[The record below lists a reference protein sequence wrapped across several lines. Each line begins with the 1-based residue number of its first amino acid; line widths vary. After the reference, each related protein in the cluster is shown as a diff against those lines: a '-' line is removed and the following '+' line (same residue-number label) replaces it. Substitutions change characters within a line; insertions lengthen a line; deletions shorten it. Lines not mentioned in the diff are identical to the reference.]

1 MSPGANHL
9 RRAKYS
15 KGAIMLKYIVK
26 RLLLLI
32 PVILG
37 TSAVVFFVMA
47 WAPGDPAVVLL
58 GTDAKP
64 EAVAAL
70 REELGLNDPVIVQ
83 YGRYMANL
91 LRGDLGESY
100 TSKRPVFQEY
110 MSRFPNTFKLTF
122 WSMVV
127 CVVIS
132 IPIGIISAVKQYS
145 LIDNLGMVGALA
157 GLSIPNFWLGLLLI
171 LAFSLHLGWLPSGG
185 ATLPGSVIL
194 PAITIGTGLTANLT
208 RTTRSAMLEVV
219 RQDYIRTARAKG
231 VGSKKVIT
239 KHALRNAM
247 IPIVTIFV
255 SQFGVTLA
263 GAATTEVVFS
273 WPGIG
278 RLTIDAINSKDRP
291 LAIGCLIMTAIVIS
305 LSNVVMDILYAVVD
319 PRIRIGGGKN

>member
-1 MSPGANHL
+1 
-9 RRAKYS
+9 
-15 KGAIMLKYIVK
+15 MLKYIVK

>member
-1 MSPGANHL
+1 ML
-9 RRAKYS
+9 R
-15 KGAIMLKYIVK
+15 YILK

-32 PVILG
+32 PIILG
-37 TSAVVFFVMA
+37 TSAVVFFVMGM
-47 WAPGDPAVVLL
+47 APGDPAVALV

-64 EAVAAL
+64 EALAAV
-70 REELGLNDPVIVQ
+70 REELGLDDPLIVQ
-83 YGRYMANL
+83 YGRYMAKL

-110 MSRFPNTFKLTF
+110 ISRFPHTFKLTF

-132 IPIGIISAVKQYS
+132 VPVGIISAVKQYS
-145 LIDNLGMVGALA
+145 LIDNVGMVAALA
-157 GLSIPNFWLGLLLI
+157 GLSCPNFWLGLLLI

-194 PAITIGTGLTANLT
+194 PAFTIGTGLAANLT

-231 VGSKKVIT
+231 VNSKKVIT

-255 SQFGVTLA
+255 SQFGLTLA

-305 LSNVVMDILYAVVD
+305 MSNVIMDILYALVD
-319 PRIRIGGGKN
+319 PRIRIGGGKG

>member
-1 MSPGANHL
+1 ML
-9 RRAKYS
+9 R
-15 KGAIMLKYIVK
+15 YILK

-37 TSAVVFFVMA
+37 TSAVVFFVMGM
-47 WAPGDPAVVLL
+47 APGDPAVALI

-70 REELGLNDPVIVQ
+70 REELGLNDPLIVQ
-83 YGRYMANL
+83 YGRYMAKL

-110 MSRFPNTFKLTF
+110 ISRFPSTFKLTF

-132 IPIGIISAVKQYS
+132 VPVGIISAVKQYS
-145 LIDNLGMVGALA
+145 LIDTVGMVAALA
-157 GLSIPNFWLGLLLI
+157 GLSCPNFWLGLLLI

-194 PAITIGTGLTANLT
+194 PAFTIGTGLAANLT

-231 VGSKKVIT
+231 VNSKKVIT

-255 SQFGVTLA
+255 SQFGLTLA

-305 LSNVVMDILYAVVD
+305 MANVIMDILYAVVD
-319 PRIRIGGGKN
+319 PRIRIGGGKG

>member
-1 MSPGANHL
+1 ML
-9 RRAKYS
+9 R
-15 KGAIMLKYIVK
+15 YILK

-32 PVILG
+32 PIILG
-37 TSAVVFFVMA
+37 TSAVVFFVMGM
-47 WAPGDPAVVLL
+47 APGDPAVALV

-64 EAVAAL
+64 EALAAV
-70 REELGLNDPVIVQ
+70 REELGLDDPLIVQ
-83 YGRYMANL
+83 YGRYMAKL

-110 MSRFPNTFKLTF
+110 ISRFPSTFKLTF

-132 IPIGIISAVKQYS
+132 VPVGIISAVKQYS
-145 LIDNLGMVGALA
+145 LIDNVGMVAALA
-157 GLSIPNFWLGLLLI
+157 GLSCPNFWLGLLLI

-194 PAITIGTGLTANLT
+194 PAFTIGTGLAANLT

-231 VGSKKVIT
+231 VNSKKVIT

-255 SQFGVTLA
+255 SQFGLTLA

-305 LSNVVMDILYAVVD
+305 MANVIMDILYAVVD
-319 PRIRIGGGKN
+319 PRIRIGGGKG

>member
-1 MSPGANHL
+1 
-9 RRAKYS
+9 
-15 KGAIMLKYIVK
+15 MLKYIVK

-47 WAPGDPAVVLL
+47 WAPGDPAVLLL

-70 REELGLNDPVIVQ
+70 REELGLDDPVIVQ

-100 TSKRPVFQEY
+100 TSRRPVFQEY
-110 MSRFPNTFKLTF
+110 ISRFPNTFKLTF

-127 CVVIS
+127 CVCIS

-319 PRIRIGGGKN
+319 PRIRIGGGKS

>member
-1 MSPGANHL
+1 
-9 RRAKYS
+9 
-15 KGAIMLKYIVK
+15 
-26 RLLLLI
+26 
-32 PVILG
+32 
-37 TSAVVFFVMA
+37 
-47 WAPGDPAVVLL
+47 
-58 GTDAKP
+58 
-64 EAVAAL
+64 
-70 REELGLNDPVIVQ
+70 
-83 YGRYMANL
+83 
-91 LRGDLGESY
+91 
-100 TSKRPVFQEY
+100 

-122 WSMVV
+122 WSMAV

-132 IPIGIISAVKQYS
+132 VPIGIISAVKQYS
-145 LIDNLGMVGALA
+145 LIDNVGMVAALA
-157 GLSIPNFWLGLLLI
+157 GLSCPNFWLGLLLI

-194 PAITIGTGLTANLT
+194 PAFTIGTGLAANLT

-305 LSNVVMDILYAVVD
+305 MANVIMDILYAVVD
-319 PRIRIGGGKN
+319 PRIRIGGGKG